1 MIYNGKKKR
10 SIRAVGNLISSKRAK
25 IYGDAKLNHERI
37 AQFWSVILEQKI
49 TVEQVYQCMIA
60 VKMSRLINSPKHLD
74 SWVDIVGYAALAGE
88 DDEWNE
94 DDGEDRKDNSTIS
107 FEERMA
113 MDVLDV
119 DWNIP
124 PEFPDLRHC
133 SQIAV
138 DLETRDPS
146 IRDLGTW
153 MGKKRG

>member
-1 MIYNGKKKR
+1 M
-10 SIRAVGNLISSKRAK
+10 AK
-25 IYGDAKLNHERI
+25 
-37 AQFWSVILEQKI
+37 
-49 TVEQVYQCMIA
+49 
-60 VKMSRLINSPKHLD
+60 
-74 SWVDIVGYAALAGE
+74 
-88 DDEWNE
+88 
-94 DDGEDRKDNSTIS
+94 DRKDNSTIS

-146 IRDLGTW
+146 IGIRTGW
-153 MGKKRG
+153 ARKRVRS